1 MRHSPVSE
9 FSSRIHD
16 NQKLDGLLHLWRQTC
31 RGMIERAV
39 GWLHTGERAAL
50 RGSKKK
56 FRSRR
61 HLHSAFWSHGAGNI
75 DLPSWWMLFLQNTG
89 SAQEPFSSKRNETPT
104 SALSGGL
111 QEIFLDFLYPV
122 HTLALIRR
130 LKRSTNAQHRAA
142 QNIKHS
148 SRSYTSIAEDFIN
161 GVKAVG
167 TATEARAQDIPTSP
181 SEAPQPGDAIRRG
194 IDEMLDS
201 KDQTWIY
208 DELWQSYQALLEM
221 SQSLSPQE
229 LIKMLRCLGTSKRT
243 IDVERAVALFDSIP
257 VTQRRAIHYSYA
269 VSAALSL
276 KDLDTAVDIHREAL
290 ARINGSIGTAAVLRY
305 TVQHEKWQLAIET
318 WHAYWVDRLHYY
330 TRPDIWTGVNALSL
344 PDLMEKAISAADFA
358 ILTAES
364 SQDENAVAARDFA
377 LELIKQV
384 FCNRNT
390 NINIHKHWLLVRKA
404 KNLDAS
410 DMTTQMMALE
420 QLLSVNSR
428 EHGHRALSLY
438 RSLRK
443 ERTFVPSTGLL
454 SLVTRR
460 LLAES
465 KNCPAMLM
473 IIEDWRTYHQKL
485 PAGTAIDVAKVFAQL
500 GQLEPLQDLFRDFCS
515 THGRPTG
522 FAWYHI
528 LLFVH
533 NRRAD
538 PEGVVRAFNDFQKD
552 FRFKPTVRA
561 WNYVIGTF
569 SRVGDVDGALSWF
582 NKLLESE
589 LRPDSRTYSLLMSLY
604 AKRGDWETVYDFYQ
618 QSKVDGIKTSMLMID
633 SLVLANINDEKL
645 AEAEQLVKEALHMD
659 LEGSRTFMWTILL
672 NAYALRNEVEK
683 VSELHKQMQDS
694 GVASDGM
701 TYAALMTSLTITKI
715 PEAAYK
721 ILDKIMPRARIKR
734 TSLHYAIVMGG
745 YLATQ
750 NYGKIFE
757 IYKHMLT
764 RNLSPTMST
773 QNILLRAA
781 ASVDKA
787 KQDSEKD
794 PEIQTELVRALQ
806 TFEQTISNLD
816 PTELAASEPR
826 KFVGPNP
833 LNESFS
839 STYFE
844 YLIFLYGKDAAF
856 AKVTELYERY
866 ISTSARFSNR
876 DVEASPPIR
885 LLSALMV
892 AHLRAGDH
900 EEVERCWYLA
910 LDKCEKLACRAK
922 AVTSEPGWVLHSRR
936 LIMNIPLRH
945 YISSLGEQGRIDD
958 LISTINQ
965 LHFSGF
971 ALNSPNWNHYIQQLA
986 QSPEPRHQ
994 LLAFEVCEREL
1005 ISNWPGWHILGDP
1018 NYVQIKF
1025 RAMMK
1030 NTLLLPNLK
1039 MPAYLTL
1046 VHLAAVYLQAK
1057 QGIRLTP
1064 PLHFIRVAPKTVD
1077 ALSNMPRMADR
1088 HQISLLRGG

>member
-1 MRHSPVSE
+1 M
-9 FSSRIHD
+9 
-16 NQKLDGLLHLWRQTC
+16 
-31 RGMIERAV
+31 
-39 GWLHTGERAAL
+39 L
-50 RGSKKK
+50 RDSKKHL
-56 FRSRR
+56 RSRR

-75 DLPSWWMLFLQNTG
+75 DLPSWWMLFLQNSG
-89 SAQEPFSSKRNETPT
+89 SAPESCSSKRHENPT
-104 SALSGGL
+104 TVLSSGL

-122 HTLALIRR
+122 RTLALIRR
-130 LKRSTNAQHRAA
+130 LERSTNAQHRAA
-142 QNIKHS
+142 QNIKHC
-148 SRSYTSIAEDFIN
+148 SRSYTSIAADFIN

-167 TATEARAQDIPTSP
+167 TATGARAQDSSTRSS
-181 SEAPQPGDAIRRG
+181 SETPQPGDAIRVG
-194 IDEMLDS
+194 INEMLNL
-201 KDQTWIY
+201 KDHTWVY

-243 IDVERAVALFDSIP
+243 IDGERAVALFDSIP
-257 VTQRRAIHYSYA
+257 VNQRRAIHYSYA

-305 TVQHEKWQLAIET
+305 TVQHENWQLAIDT

-358 ILTAES
+358 ISTAES
-364 SQDENAVAARDFA
+364 SQHENAVAARDFA
-377 LELIKQV
+377 IELIRQI
-384 FCNRNT
+384 FCIQNT
-390 NINIHKHWLLVRKA
+390 KFDIHKHWLLVQKA
-404 KNLDAS
+404 KTLDSS
-410 DMTTQMMALE
+410 DMTTQTMALE

-428 EHGHRALSLY
+428 EHGHRALNLY
-438 RSLRK
+438 RILRK
-443 ERTFVPSTGLL
+443 EPTFLPSEGLL

-460 LLAES
+460 LLAEKS
-465 KNCPAMLM
+465 SLAMS
-473 IIEDWRTYHQKL
+473 IIVEDWHTYRQRL
-485 PAGTAIDVAKVFAQL
+485 PAGIALEVARVFAQL
-500 GQLEPLQDLFRDFCS
+500 GQLEPLQNLFRDFCS
-515 THGRPTG
+515 THGR
-522 FAWYHI
+522 FKNIAWYHI

-538 PEGVVRAFNDFQKD
+538 PEAVVRAFNDLQKD
-552 FRFKPTVRA
+552 FHIKPTLRA

-569 SRVGDVDGALSWF
+569 SRIGDVDGALSWF
-582 NKLLESE
+582 NQLLGSE
-589 LRPDSRTYSLLMSLY
+589 LRPDSRTYSLLMSMY

-618 QSKVDGIKTSMLMID
+618 QSKTDSIKTSMLMID
-633 SLVLANINDEKL
+633 SIVLANINDDRL

-659 LEGSRTFMWTILL
+659 LKGSRTFMWTILL
-672 NAYALRNEVEK
+672 NAYALRKEVEK
-683 VSELHKQMQDS
+683 VSELHKQMQNS
-694 GVASDGM
+694 SVASDGM
-701 TYAALMTSLTITKI
+701 TYAALMTSLTIAKM
-715 PEAAYK
+715 PQAAYK
-721 ILDKIMPRARIKR
+721 ILDKVMPRAQIKR

-745 YLATQ
+745 YLATE

-757 IYKHMLT
+757 IYKHMLM

-787 KQDSEKD
+787 NQDVDND
-794 PEIQTELVRALQ
+794 PEIQTELVRAQQ
-806 TFEQTISNLD
+806 TFEQTISHLD
-816 PTELAASEPR
+816 PMELAASEPR

-844 YLIFLYGKDAAF
+844 YLIFLHGKDAAF
-856 AKVTELYERY
+856 SKVTELYERY

-876 DVEASPPIR
+876 DVEASPPLR

-910 LDKCEKLACRAK
+910 LDKSEKLACRAN
-922 AVTSEPGWVLHSRR
+922 AVTSEPGWVLDSRR
-936 LIMNIPLRH
+936 LIMNVPLRQ
-945 YISSLGEQGRIDD
+945 YISSLSEQGRIDD

-965 LHFSGF
+965 LHSSGF
-971 ALNSPNWNHYIQQLA
+971 ALNSPNWNHYIQHLA

-994 LLAFEVCEREL
+994 LLAFELCEREL
-1005 ISNWPGWHILGDP
+1005 ISNWPGWGTLGDP
-1018 NYVQIKF
+1018 NYVKIKL
-1025 RAMMK
+1025 RAIMK
-1030 NTLLLPNLK
+1030 NTLHLPNRM

-1046 VHLAAVYLQAK
+1046 VHLAAVYVQAK

-1064 PLHFIRVAPKTVD
+1064 LRSFSRVAPKTVE
-1077 ALSNMPRMADR
+1077 ALSSMPRMADK
-1088 HQISLLRGG
+1088 HQITLLRR